1 MDRSVGWSVGWLNG
15 RCVCRPHAK
24 CSGCNDMKR
33 IGSEDW
39 TQAQVKKHNS
49 RGDKFICKACKG
61 TWKTRY
67 NTDEYKCKACGASKG
82 RSHFKSQDLKDQ
94 KKKEMS
100 SYLKQNKKNRD
111 GGDSKESS
119 SRETG
124 EFGLPVHIN
133 RFSLSNA
140 SILKNPFLTGPSSS
154 IKTTWSL
161 GS

>member
-1 MDRSVGWSVGWLNG
+1 MYVW
-15 RCVCRPHAK
+15 A
-24 CSGCNDMKR
+24 
-33 IGSEDW
+33 
-39 TQAQVKKHNS
+39 
-49 RGDKFICKACKG
+49 
-61 TWKTRY
+61 
-67 NTDEYKCKACGASKG
+67 
-82 RSHFKSQDLKDQ
+82 KDQ

-133 RFSLSNA
+133 RFSISNA
-140 SILKNPFLTGPSSS
+140 SILKNPFFLTGPSSS